1 MRMTRIDRYVLER
14 TLTPLVA
21 TVSIALIALLLER
34 MVRLMELLVNQG
46 GPLFLVLK
54 MISNLIPH
62 YLGIALPAALFVGIM
77 LATTRLSVDSELDA
91 MNAVGVGLRRL
102 LWPLMLLAFLISIVV
117 FALYS
122 YLQPHTRYA
131 YRALIYAATN
141 SVWDLALE
149 KGAFFTGLGG
159 YTVMVD
165 DIAESG
171 SRLQGVFI
179 YRREDDGKTI
189 AMTAESGEAFR
200 RPEELQIVLRLQR
213 GVRTEIRSDNGQATA
228 LTFDTFELPIDVAL
242 PAPFR
247 ERVSERELT
256 IEELWS
262 LRNKTDGAGP
272 KRSAIL
278 AELHGRLVRTA
289 SLLIIP
295 LLAVPLGLVT
305 RRNERNIGIAVGVVL
320 MVFYHNMLNFGEAM
334 ATTGRVTPSVGLW
347 LPFLLF
353 SALSIWLFAA
363 VSVWPREN
371 PVVLLFARIARWR
384 DSAIDLITRR
394 ARA

>member
-1 MRMTRIDRYVLER
+1 MTRIDRYILER
-14 TLTPLVA
+14 TLTPLGA
-21 TVSIALIALLLER
+21 TVSIALVALLLER

-54 MISNLIPH
+54 MIGNLVPH

-102 LWPLMLLAFLISIVV
+102 LWPLMGLAFVISIMV
-117 FALYS
+117 FLLYS
-122 YLQPHTRYA
+122 YMQPHTRYA

-165 DIAESG
+165 DISDNG
-171 SRLQGVFI
+171 GRLQGIFI

-189 AMTAESGEAFR
+189 AMSAESGEAFR
-200 RPEELQIVLRLQR
+200 RPEELQIVIRMQR
-213 GVRTEIRSDNGQATA
+213 GVRTEIRADNGQATA

-247 ERVSERELT
+247 ERMSERELT
-256 IEELWS
+256 IDELWA
-262 LRNKTDGAGP
+262 LRSKAEGSPGP

-278 AELHGRLVRTA
+278 AELHGRLARTV

-295 LLAVPLGLVT
+295 LLAVPLGLAT
-305 RRNERNIGIAVGVVL
+305 RRNERSIGIAVGVVL

-334 ATTGRVTPSVGLW
+334 ATSGRISVGIGLW
-347 LPFLLF
+347 IPVLLF
-353 SALSIWLFAA
+353 AALAIWLFAA
-363 VSVWPREN
+363 VSIWPREN
-371 PVVLLFARIARWR
+371 PVVLLFARIGRWR
-384 DSAIDLITRR
+384 EALLNLLPRR
-394 ARA
+394 SQA

>member
-1 MRMTRIDRYVLER
+1 MTRIDRYVLER

-21 TVSIALIALLLER
+21 TVSIALVALLLER

-102 LWPLMLLAFLISIVV
+102 LWPLMGLSFIVAIIV
-117 FALYS
+117 FILYS

-165 DIAESG
+165 DVSESG
-171 SRLQGVFI
+171 GRLQGVFI

-213 GVRTEIRSDNGQATA
+213 GVRTEIGADNGQATA

-242 PAPFR
+242 PSPFR

-256 IEELWS
+256 IAELWQQ
-262 LRNKTDGAGP
+262 RNKSEGTGP
-272 KRSAIL
+272 RRSAIL
-278 AELHGRLVRTA
+278 AELHGRLVRTV

-320 MVFYHNMLNFGEAM
+320 MVVYHNVINFGEAI
-334 ATTGRVTPSVGLW
+334 ATTGRVSAGVGLW

-353 SALSIWLFAA
+353 AALSLWLFAA
-363 VSVWPREN
+363 VSTWPREN
-371 PVVLLFARIARWR
+371 PVVLLFARIARLR
-384 DSAIDLITRR
+384 DAALRLLPRR
-394 ARA
+394 VDA

>member
-1 MRMTRIDRYVLER
+1 VTRIDRYVLER
-14 TLTPLVA
+14 TLTPLAA
-21 TVSIALIALLLER
+21 TVGIALIALLLER

-62 YLGIALPAALFVGIM
+62 YLGIALPAALFIGIM

-91 MNAVGVGLRRL
+91 LNAVGVGLRRL
-102 LWPLMLLAFLISIVV
+102 LWPLMGLAFLISILV
-117 FALYS
+117 FVLYS

-165 DIAESG
+165 DIAKNG
-171 SRLQGVFI
+171 GRLEGVFI
-179 YRREDDGKTI
+179 YRREEDGKTI

-200 RPEELQIVLRLQR
+200 RPQELQIVLRLKN
-213 GVRTEIRSDNGQATA
+213 GVRTEIRADNGQATA
-228 LTFDTFELPIDVAL
+228 LTFETFELPIDVAL

-256 IEELWS
+256 IEELWA
-262 LRNKTDGAGP
+262 LRNKTNDTGP

-320 MVFYHNMLNFGEAM
+320 MVLYHNVINFGEAI
-334 ATTGRVTPSVGLW
+334 ATTGRVSPWIGLW
-347 LPFLLF
+347 LPFGLF
-353 SALSIWLFAA
+353 AAFSLWLFAA
-363 VSVWPREN
+363 VSIWPREN

-384 DSAIDLITRR
+384 ESLLNLLPRR
-394 ARA
+394 TAT

>member
-1 MRMTRIDRYVLER
+1 VTRIDRYVLER
-14 TLTPLVA
+14 TLTPLAA
-21 TVSIALIALLLER
+21 TVGIALIALLLER

-62 YLGIALPAALFVGIM
+62 YLGIALPAALFIGIM

-91 MNAVGVGLRRL
+91 LNAVGVGLRRL
-102 LWPLMLLAFLISIVV
+102 LWPLMGLAFLISILV
-117 FALYS
+117 FVLYS

-165 DIAESG
+165 DIAKNG
-171 SRLQGVFI
+171 GRLEGVFI
-179 YRREDDGKTI
+179 YRREEDGKTI

-200 RPEELQIVLRLQR
+200 RPQELQIVLRLKN
-213 GVRTEIRSDNGQATA
+213 GVRTEIRADNGQATA
-228 LTFDTFELPIDVAL
+228 LTFETFELPIDVAL

-256 IEELWS
+256 IEELWA
-262 LRNKTDGAGP
+262 LRNKTDGTGP
-272 KRSAIL
+272 KRSAIQ

-320 MVFYHNMLNFGEAM
+320 MVLYHNVINFGEAI
-334 ATTGRVTPSVGLW
+334 ATTGRVSPWIGLW
-347 LPFLLF
+347 LPFGLF
-353 SALSIWLFAA
+353 AAFSLWLFAA
-363 VSVWPREN
+363 VSIWPREN

-384 DSAIDLITRR
+384 ESLLNLLPRR
-394 ARA
+394 TAT

>member
-1 MRMTRIDRYVLER
+1 MTRLDRYVLER

-21 TVSIALIALLLER
+21 TVSIALVALLLER

-54 MISNLIPH
+54 MIGNLVPH

-102 LWPLMLLAFLISIVV
+102 LWPLLGLSLIIAVIVFLLYA
-117 FALYS
+117 

-165 DIAESG
+165 DISEDG
-171 SRLQGVFI
+171 GRLQGVFI

-189 AMTAESGEAFR
+189 AMTAETGEAFR
-200 RPEELQIVLRLQR
+200 RPEELQVVLHLQR
-213 GVRTEIRSDNGQATA
+213 GVRTEIRADNGQATA

-242 PAPFR
+242 PSPFR
-247 ERVSERELT
+247 QRVSERELT
-256 IEELWS
+256 IHELWDQ
-262 LRNKTDGAGP
+262 RGKADGSPGP
-272 KRSAIL
+272 KRTAVL
-278 AELHGRLVRTA
+278 AELHGRLVRTL

-295 LLAVPLGLVT
+295 MLAVPLGLVT

-320 MVFYHNMLNFGEAM
+320 MVFYHNMINFGEAM
-334 ATTGRVTPSVGLW
+334 ATTGKVSSFVGLW
-347 LPFLLF
+347 VPFLLF
-353 SALSIWLFAA
+353 AVFSTWLFAA
-363 VSVWPREN
+363 VSTWPREN

-384 DSAIDLITRR
+384 EALLRLLPRR
-394 ARA
+394 AES

>member
-1 MRMTRIDRYVLER
+1 MTRIDRYVLER

-21 TVSIALIALLLER
+21 TVSIALVALLLER

-77 LATTRLSVDSELDA
+77 LATTKLSVDSELDA

-102 LWPLMLLAFLISIVV
+102 LWPLMGLSFIVAIIV
-117 FALYS
+117 FILYS

-165 DIAESG
+165 DISESG
-171 SRLQGVFI
+171 GRLQGVFI

-213 GVRTEIRSDNGQATA
+213 GVRTEIGADNGQATA

-242 PAPFR
+242 PSPFR

-256 IEELWS
+256 IGELWQQRS
-262 LRNKTDGAGP
+262 NADGAVGP

-278 AELHGRLVRTA
+278 AELHGRLVRTV

-295 LLAVPLGLVT
+295 LLAIPLGLVT

-320 MVFYHNMLNFGEAM
+320 MVIYHNVINFGEAI
-334 ATTGRVTPSVGLW
+334 ATTGRVSPGVGLW

-353 SALSIWLFAA
+353 AAFSLWLFTA
-363 VSVWPREN
+363 VSTWPREN
-371 PVVLLFARIARWR
+371 PVVLLFARIARLR
-384 DSAIDLITRR
+384 DSMLRLLPRR
-394 ARA
+394 AET

>member
-1 MRMTRIDRYVLER
+1 MTRIDRYVLER
-14 TLTPLVA
+14 TITPLVA
-21 TVSIALIALLLER
+21 TVSIALVALLLER
-34 MVRLMELLVNQG
+34 MVRLMELLVSQG

-54 MISNLIPH
+54 MIGNLVPH

-102 LWPLMLLAFLISIVV
+102 LWPLLALSAVIAVIVFL
-117 FALYS
+117 LYS

-165 DIAESG
+165 DISDNG
-171 SRLQGVFI
+171 GRLEGVFI

-189 AMTAESGEAFR
+189 AMTAESGQAFR
-200 RPEELQIVLRLQR
+200 RPDELQVLLRLSK
-213 GVRTEIRSDNGQATA
+213 GVRTEIRADNGQATA
-228 LTFDTFELPIDVAL
+228 LTFDVFELPIDVAL
-242 PAPFR
+242 PSPFR
-247 ERVSERELT
+247 QRVGERELT
-256 IEELWS
+256 IDELW
-262 LRNKTDGAGP
+262 RQRTAPVEGGP
-272 KRSAIL
+272 TRAAIL
-278 AELHGRLVRTA
+278 AELHGRLVRTV

-320 MVFYHNMLNFGEAM
+320 MLLYHNVVNFGEAF
-334 ATTGRVTPSVGLW
+334 ASSGRVTAGVGLW
-347 LPFLLF
+347 LPFLMFAAF
-353 SALSIWLFAA
+353 SLWLFAV

-371 PVVLLFARIARWR
+371 PVILLINRIARAR
-384 DSAIDLITRR
+384 DGLVRLVTRR
-394 ARA
+394 AEA

>member
-1 MRMTRIDRYVLER
+1 MTRIDRYVLER

-21 TVSIALIALLLER
+21 TVSVALVALLLER
-34 MVRLMELLVNQG
+34 MVRLMELLVSQG
-46 GPLFLVLK
+46 GPLFLVMK
-54 MISNLIPH
+54 MVGNLVPH

-77 LATTRLSVDSELDA
+77 LAITRLSVDSELDA
-91 MNAVGVGLRRL
+91 MNAVGVSLRRL
-102 LWPLMLLAFLISIVV
+102 LRPLMALSCIIAVIV
-117 FALYS
+117 FMLYA

-165 DIAESG
+165 DISENG
-171 SRLQGVFI
+171 GRLQGVFI
-179 YRREDDGKTI
+179 YRRENDGKTI

-200 RPEELQIVLRLQR
+200 RPNELQILLRLHT
-213 GVRTEIRSDNGQATA
+213 GVRTEIRADNGQATA
-228 LTFDTFELPIDVAL
+228 LTFETFELPIDVAL
-242 PAPFR
+242 PSPFR

-256 IEELWS
+256 IGELWS
-262 LRNKTDGAGP
+262 KRNEVIAGGP
-272 KRSAIL
+272 KPSAMA
-278 AELHGRLVRTA
+278 AEFHGRIVRTL

-320 MVFYHNMLNFGEAM
+320 MVFYHNMINFGESI
-334 ATTGRVTPSVGLW
+334 ATVGHVTPLVGLW
-347 LPFLLF
+347 LPF
-353 SALSIWLFAA
+353 ALFAA
-363 VSVWPREN
+363 FSLWLFRVVSIWPREN
-371 PVVLLFARIARWR
+371 PIAMLMHRIARLR
-384 DSAIDLITRR
+384 ESLARVLLRR
-394 ARA
+394 AEA

>member
-1 MRMTRIDRYVLER
+1 VTRIDRYVLER

-21 TVSIALIALLLER
+21 TVSIALVALLLER

-77 LATTRLSVDSELDA
+77 LATTKLSVDSELDA

-102 LWPLMLLAFLISIVV
+102 LWPLMGLSFIVAIVV
-117 FALYS
+117 FILYS

-165 DIAESG
+165 DISESG
-171 SRLQGVFI
+171 GRLQGVFI

-213 GVRTEIRSDNGQATA
+213 GVRTEIGADNGQATA

-242 PAPFR
+242 PSPFR

-256 IEELWS
+256 IPELWRQRDKS
-262 LRNKTDGAGP
+262 EDTGP

-278 AELHGRLVRTA
+278 AELHGRLVRTV

-295 LLAVPLGLVT
+295 LLAIPLGLVT

-320 MVFYHNMLNFGEAM
+320 MVVYHNVINFGEAI
-334 ATTGRVTPSVGLW
+334 ATTGRVSPGIGLW

-353 SALSIWLFAA
+353 AAFSLWLFAA
-363 VSVWPREN
+363 VSTWPREN
-371 PVVLLFARIARWR
+371 PVVLLFARIARLR
-384 DSAIDLITRR
+384 DSMLRLLPRR
-394 ARA
+394 VET

>member
-1 MRMTRIDRYVLER
+1 MTRIDRYILER

-102 LWPLMLLAFLISIVV
+102 LWPLMGLAFLISIVV

-165 DIAESG
+165 DIADSG
-171 SRLQGVFI
+171 GQLKGVFI
-179 YRREDDGKTI
+179 YRREEDGRTI
-189 AMTAESGEAFR
+189 AMTAETGEAYR
-200 RPEELQIVLRLQR
+200 RPQELQIVLRLQH
-213 GVRTEIRSDNGQATA
+213 GVRTEIRADNGQATA

-256 IEELWS
+256 IDELWQQ
-262 LRNKTDGAGP
+262 RNKSDESGP
-272 KRSAIL
+272 RRSAIL
-278 AELHGRLVRTA
+278 AELHGRLVRTV

-305 RRNERNIGIAVGVVL
+305 RRNERNIGIAAGVLV
-320 MVFYHNMLNFGEAM
+320 MVIYHNLLNFGEAM
-334 ATTGRVTPSVGLW
+334 ATTGRVTPLLGIW
-347 LPFLLF
+347 LPFLLLGV
-353 SALSIWLFAA
+353 LSLWLFAA
-363 VSVWPREN
+363 VSIWPRES
-371 PVVLLFARIARWR
+371 PVVLLFARIARAR
-384 DSAIDLITRR
+384 DAALEFVLRR

>member
-1 MRMTRIDRYVLER
+1 VTRIDRYVLER

-21 TVSIALIALLLER
+21 TVSIALVALLLER
-34 MVRLMELLVNQG
+34 MVRLMELLVSQG

-102 LWPLMLLAFLISIVV
+102 LWPLMGLSFVISIIV
-117 FALYS
+117 FLLYS

-165 DIAESG
+165 DIAENG
-171 SRLQGVFI
+171 SRLEGVFI

-200 RPEELQIVLRLQR
+200 RPEELQIVMRLRN
-213 GVRTEIRSDNGQATA
+213 GVRTEIRPDNGQATA

-242 PAPFR
+242 PTPFR

-256 IEELWS
+256 IDELWAQ
-262 LRNKTDGAGP
+262 RDKTDGEGP

-278 AELHGRLVRTA
+278 AELHGRLVRTV

-305 RRNERNIGIAVGVVL
+305 RRNERNIGIAVGVVV
-320 MVFYHNMLNFGEAM
+320 MVLYHNTVNFGEAL
-334 ATTGRVTPSVGLW
+334 ATSGKVGVAVGLW
-347 LPFLLF
+347 LPFLILAVG
-353 SALSIWLFAA
+353 SLWLFAA

-371 PVVLLFARIARWR
+371 PVVLLFARLAEWR
-384 DSAIDLITRR
+384 DAVLNLILRR
-394 ARA
+394 GERA

>member
-1 MRMTRIDRYVLER
+1 VTRIDRYVLER

-21 TVSIALIALLLER
+21 TVSIALVALLLER

-77 LATTRLSVDSELDA
+77 LATTKLSVDSELDA

-102 LWPLMLLAFLISIVV
+102 LWPLMGLSFIVAIIV
-117 FALYS
+117 FILYS

-165 DIAESG
+165 DISESG
-171 SRLQGVFI
+171 GRLQGVFI

-213 GVRTEIRSDNGQATA
+213 GVRTEIGADNGQATA

-242 PAPFR
+242 PSPFR

-256 IEELWS
+256 IGELWQQRS
-262 LRNKTDGAGP
+262 NADGAVGP

-278 AELHGRLVRTA
+278 AELHGRLVRTV

-295 LLAVPLGLVT
+295 LLAIPLGLVT

-320 MVFYHNMLNFGEAM
+320 MVIYHNVINFGEAI
-334 ATTGRVTPSVGLW
+334 ATTGRVSPGVGLW

-353 SALSIWLFAA
+353 AAFSLWLFTA
-363 VSVWPREN
+363 VSTWPREN
-371 PVVLLFARIARWR
+371 PVVLLFARIARLR
-384 DSAIDLITRR
+384 DSMLRLLPRR
-394 ARA
+394 AET

>member
-1 MRMTRIDRYVLER
+1 MTRIDRYVLER

-21 TVSIALIALLLER
+21 TVSIALVALLLER

-77 LATTRLSVDSELDA
+77 LATTKLSVDSELDA

-102 LWPLMLLAFLISIVV
+102 LWPLMGLSFIVAIIV
-117 FALYS
+117 FILYS

-165 DIAESG
+165 DISESG
-171 SRLQGVFI
+171 GRLQGVFI

-200 RPEELQIVLRLQR
+200 RPEELQIVMRLQR
-213 GVRTEIRSDNGQATA
+213 GVRTEIRADNGQATA

-242 PAPFR
+242 PSPFR

-256 IEELWS
+256 ISELWKQ
-262 LRNKTDGAGP
+262 RNKSEEAGP

-278 AELHGRLVRTA
+278 AELHGRLVRTV

-320 MVFYHNMLNFGEAM
+320 MVVYHNIINFGETI
-334 ATTGRVTPSVGLW
+334 ATTGGVSPGVGLW

-353 SALSIWLFAA
+353 AALSLWLFAA
-363 VSVWPREN
+363 VSTWPREN
-371 PVVLLFARIARWR
+371 PVVLLFARIARLR
-384 DSAIDLITRR
+384 DAVLRLLPRR
-394 ARA
+394 VEA

>member
-1 MRMTRIDRYVLER
+1 MTRIDRYVLER

-21 TVSIALIALLLER
+21 TVSIALIALLMER
-34 MVRLMELLVNQG
+34 MVRLMEVLVSQG
-46 GPLFLVLK
+46 GPLFLVLR

-62 YLGIALPAALFVGIM
+62 YLGLALPAALFIGIM

-102 LWPLMLLAFLISIVV
+102 LWPLMGLAFLISIVV
-117 FALYS
+117 FVLYS

-131 YRALIYAATN
+131 YRALVYAATN

-165 DIAESG
+165 DIARDSG
-171 SRLQGVFI
+171 KLLGVFI
-179 YRREDDGKTI
+179 YRREEDGRTI
-189 AMTAESGEAFR
+189 AMTAESGQAFR
-200 RPEELQIVLRLQR
+200 RPQELQIVLRLER
-213 GVRTEIRSDNGQATA
+213 GVRTEIRADNGQATA
-228 LTFDTFELPIDVAL
+228 LTFDAFELPIDVAL
-242 PAPFR
+242 PTPFR

-256 IEELWS
+256 IGELWAM
-262 LRNKTDGAGP
+262 RNKSDDTRPRQA
-272 KRSAIL
+272 AVW
-278 AELHGRLVRTA
+278 AEFHGRLVRTL

-305 RRNERNIGIAVGVVL
+305 RRNERNIGIVVGVVL
-320 MVFYHNMLNFGEAM
+320 MVFYHNMINFGETI
-334 ATTGRVTPSVGLW
+334 ATIGNVGPGVALW

-353 SALSIWLFAA
+353 AAFSVWLFAT
-363 VSVWPREN
+363 VSTWPREN
-371 PVVLLFARIARWR
+371 PVVLVFARIAAWR
-384 DSAIDLITRR
+384 EAALEAIVRR
-394 ARA
+394 VRA

>member
-1 MRMTRIDRYVLER
+1 MTRIDRYVLER

-21 TVSIALIALLLER
+21 TVSIALVALLLER
-34 MVRLMELLVNQG
+34 MVRLMEVLVNQG

-54 MISNLIPH
+54 MIGNLVPH

-102 LWPLMLLAFLISIVV
+102 LWPLLGLSFVISIIV

-131 YRALIYAATN
+131 YRALVYAATN

-165 DIAESG
+165 DISPDG
-171 SRLQGVFI
+171 GKLQGVFI
-179 YRREDDGKTI
+179 YRREDDGRII

-200 RPEELQIVLRLQR
+200 RPEELEIVLRLER
-213 GVRTEIRSDNGQATA
+213 GVRTEIRGDNGQATA
-228 LTFDTFELPIDVAL
+228 LTFDTFELPIEVAL
-242 PAPFR
+242 PGPFR
-247 ERVSERELT
+247 QRVSERELT
-256 IEELWS
+256 IRELWDQ
-262 LRNKTDGAGP
+262 RNKADGEAGP
-272 KRSAIL
+272 KRSAVQ
-278 AELHGRLVRTA
+278 AELHGRIVRTL

-295 LLAVPLGLVT
+295 MLAVPLGLAT

-320 MVFYHNMLNFGEAM
+320 MVFYHNMVNFGEAM
-334 ATTGRVTPSVGLW
+334 ATTGRVSSFVGLW
-347 LPFLLF
+347 VPFLLF
-353 SALSIWLFAA
+353 AVLSTWLFAA
-363 VSVWPREN
+363 VSIWPREN
-371 PVVLLFARIARWR
+371 PVVLLFARIGRWR
-384 DSAIDLITRR
+384 DGLARLLARR
-394 ARA
+394 IET